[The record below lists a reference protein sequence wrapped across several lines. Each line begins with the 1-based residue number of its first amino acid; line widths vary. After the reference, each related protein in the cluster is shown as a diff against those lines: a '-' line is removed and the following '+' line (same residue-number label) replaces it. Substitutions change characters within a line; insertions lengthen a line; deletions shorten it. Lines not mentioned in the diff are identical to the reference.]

1 MFDPKTITT
10 IIFDLDDTLRY
21 NEPHAHAFISDF
33 AATLRDKPL
42 TVAERRASQR
52 WEHSYWANSD
62 DLLNDIA
69 KYTEGTPEF
78 WLSYSRRSLRSLGFN
93 PELAEQYSMQLREYM
108 RGNYKPVDKVH
119 PETLHTLEELRRR
132 GYTTGLLTN
141 RPKPIHAEMH
151 RIALDLH
158 MDFFLTASQLGAYK
172 PNKEIFDGV
181 LKFVGL
187 PADRVLYVGDNYYA
201 DIIGARNAGLH
212 CLLLNWNDLYE
223 NPDCD
228 QIKAISELLTIFQ
241 PEAVR

>member
-1 MFDPKTITT
+1 VFDPKPITT
-10 IIFDLDDTLRY
+10 IVFDLDDTLRY

-33 AATLRDKPL
+33 AETLRGAAL
-42 TVAERRASQR
+42 TTAERRASQR
-52 WEHSYWANSD
+52 WEHRYWANSD
-62 DLLNDIA
+62 ELLNDID
-69 KYTEGTPEF
+69 KYKEGTPEF
-78 WLSYSRRSLRSLGFN
+78 WMNYSRRSLRSLGFT
-93 PELAEQYSMQLREYM
+93 PTLAEQYSAQLHEYM
-108 RGNYKPVDKVH
+108 RGNYKPVDRVH
-119 PETLHTLEELRRR
+119 PETLTTLDELRKR

-141 RPKPIHAEMH
+141 RPRPIHAEMH

-181 LKFVGL
+181 LNFLGL
-187 PADRVLYVGDNYYA
+187 PAERVLYVGDNYYA
-201 DIIGARNAGLH
+201 DIIGARNAGLQ

-228 QIKAISELLTIFQ
+228 QIKAISELLHIFQ